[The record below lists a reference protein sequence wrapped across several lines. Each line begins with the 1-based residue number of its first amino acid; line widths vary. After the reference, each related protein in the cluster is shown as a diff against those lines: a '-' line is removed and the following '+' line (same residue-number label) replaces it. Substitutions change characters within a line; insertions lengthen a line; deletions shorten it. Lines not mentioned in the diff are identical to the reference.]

1 MEQKIF
7 FSIDKLCVLGTF
19 KNIDNYDIFLQ
30 YCYYNNRFI
39 PKYITNQFFSNSFS
53 IEDLGFLQFDRVSK
67 NFRLEFNP
75 NHVKSVEDK
84 EIINTILSY
93 FKNFHFSRLDIAL
106 DLYNYDLYNYN
117 IVDLSPRKK
126 AYYYDRVGRLET
138 CYFGAMGSNKFIRIY
153 NKAVEQKL
161 TDLDWW
167 RVELQ
172 LRDKYID
179 IYLEDSTDFLEDI
192 YFFKYVSLDNL
203 SVGERATLE
212 YILRDYS
219 RLNEFSKNNK
229 TKYKKIIRN
238 LEYESLDFIN
248 PIIRHNCNKVVE
260 YLEYLCPN
268 LYRTYDKS
276 DVFSSTSKVS
286 RLFGSDYVSIE

>member
-1 MEQKIF
+1 MEQKVF
-7 FSIDKLCVLGTF
+7 FSIDKLCVLGVF
-19 KNIDNYDIFLQ
+19 KNIDNYDNLLQ
-30 YCYYNNRFI
+30 YCYYNSRFI

-53 IEDLGFLQFDRVSK
+53 IEDIGFFQFDRVSK
-67 NFRLEFNP
+67 KFRLEFNP
-75 NHVKSVEDK
+75 NHIKSLEDK
-84 EIINTILSY
+84 DIVNTILSY

-106 DLYNYDLYNYN
+106 DLYNYNLYDYN

-138 CYFGAMGSNKFIRIY
+138 CYFGAMGSNKFVRIY

-161 TDLDWW
+161 PDTDWW

-172 LRDKYID
+172 LRDKNID
-179 IYLEDSTDFLEDI
+179 IYLEGCKDFLEDI
-192 YFFKYVSLDNL
+192 YFFKYVSLDKF
-203 SVGERATLE
+203 SVTEKASLE

-229 TKYKKIIRN
+229 TKYKKIIRD
-238 LEYESLDFIN
+238 LEMENLDFIN
-248 PIIRHNCNKVVE
+248 PIIQHNCSKVVD
-260 YLEYLCPN
+260 YLEYLCPS

-276 DVFSSTSKVS
+276 DVFSLGYKAKS
-286 RLFGSDYVSIE
+286 LFGSSTVCAE